1 MIAFL
6 DNFFIYNTSAK
17 LLTATYNPWLVV
29 LSVLMAIFASYIALQ
44 IVGQKV
50 PESAPPIT
58 KYLISSAASL
68 ALGCGVWSMHF
79 IGMLSFEL
87 CTTVQYDKSLT
98 ILSVAPSILASA
110 IALSFVNRPKISG
123 AELILGGLLVGSGIG
138 AMHYTGMA
146 AMQTSVFLRY
156 DPWFFALS
164 IVVAVVLAILSLWVR
179 FGLESLQLRTFWPSF
194 ISACTMGSAISGM
207 HYTGMAA
214 ARFIGE
220 ADTNLASQA
229 SDSTFL
235 ALAISLITIAF
246 TLFAFAVNWFLR
258 YRDLVNNLR
267 VSESRLRTIITT
279 AVDGVITMDSQ
290 GKIREFNR
298 SAELIFGY
306 KNKEV
311 IGKNIRELMPDP
323 YYNGRDK
330 NSQTMLSAGFAKII
344 GSSREVI
351 GIRKDGSD
359 FPVRLA
365 IGHGKFAG
373 EDLFVGFVTDISER
387 KMIENALKQSEQ
399 QVRSLIENIP
409 GITYRCLPNNDWKM
423 LFMSDASESITGYP
437 VQDFVSANSI
447 RSFKDIIHPDDLKR
461 VEFEVDAAVSGKR
474 AFTLEYRILHQ
485 SGEIRWLWENGCGA
499 YGGNG
504 EAIFIDGVI
513 LDITERRRIEEAL
526 RKEKEKA
533 ELAAITKTSFLANMS
548 HEIRTPMNAILGFTE
563 VLLSEELEKNHRS
576 HLETVKSSAKS
587 LLRLLND
594 ILNTAKLEKGAVE
607 LEEIDFSLLKLV
619 AELKSTLGIS
629 ARKKNLEFE
638 VIQDP
643 ELPEFYKGD
652 SLRIRQILTNLIG
665 NAVKFTDK
673 GKVSLKVTK
682 EAGKLH
688 FAVQDTGIGIQA
700 DRLDKIFEPFTQA
713 DISTTRR
720 FGGTG
725 LGTTI
730 CKQLTELMG
739 GKIWVESNLGKGS
752 TFHVLLP
759 LKEGKH
765 KQENKIQIGIRLPP
779 LKILVV
785 DDVEKNTELV
795 SLLLQN
801 LGHQVE
807 SSYNGEDAVK
817 KVTTG
822 SFDLVLMDVQMPGLD
837 GHQATRVIRMHEI
850 QGNVPRTPILALTA
864 SVFEEDKSAASSAG
878 MDGFVSKPVEMD
890 QMIAEIARVLGYSE
904 RIADPEIYL
913 NEKEVEWDPERAS
926 ILAKEL
932 SDSFQRGSIEEEYV
946 EEFSD
951 LIRTK
956 VENSDFKLF
965 SSKIEQFEFEEAY
978 TLLKKFSTQLGLD
991 TDLGK

>member
-1 MIAFL
+1 MIVFL
-6 DNFFIYNTSAK
+6 DNFFIYNSSVK

-50 PESAPPIT
+50 PESSPPIT
-58 KYLISSAASL
+58 KYLIPAAASL

-98 ILSVAPSILASA
+98 ILSIFPSLLAST
-110 IALSFVNRPKISG
+110 IALSFVSRPKISIT
-123 AELILGGLLVGSGIG
+123 ELVLGGVLVGSGIG
-138 AMHYTGMA
+138 AMHYTGMGA
-146 AMQTSVFLRY
+146 VETGPYLRY

-164 IVVAVVLAILSLWVR
+164 IIVAVVLAILSLWVR
-179 FGLESLQLRTFWPSF
+179 FGLENLKLGTLWPSL
-194 ISACTMGSAISGM
+194 ISAATMGSAISGM

-220 ADTNLASQA
+220 ETTPTPQTA
-229 SDSTFL
+229 DSTFL
-235 ALAISLITIAF
+235 ALAVSLITIAF

-258 YRDLVNNLR
+258 YRDLVNDLR
-267 VSESRLRTIITT
+267 ISESRLRTIITT

-290 GKIREFNR
+290 GRIREFNR

-306 KNKEV
+306 LNKEV

-323 YYNGRDK
+323 YYTVKDK
-330 NSQTMLSAGFAKII
+330 NSGTMLSAGFAKII

-365 IGHGKFAG
+365 IGHGKLAG
-373 EDLFVGFVTDISER
+373 EDLFVSFVTDISER

-409 GITYRCLPNNDWKM
+409 GITYRCLPNNEWKM
-423 LFMSDASESITGYP
+423 LFMSDASELITGYP

-447 RSFKDIIHPDDLKR
+447 RSFKDIIHPDDLER
-461 VEFEVDAAVSGKR
+461 VEFEVDAAVAGKR
-474 AFTLEYRILHQ
+474 AFTLEYRIIHQ
-485 SGEIRWLWENGCGA
+485 NGETKWLWENGRGA

-504 EAIFIDGVI
+504 EPIFIDGVI

-563 VLLSEELEKNHRS
+563 VLLSDELEKNHRT

-607 LEEIDFSLLKLV
+607 LEEMDFSLFKLI

-629 ARKKNLEFE
+629 TRKKNLEFE
-638 VIQDP
+638 VIQGPD
-643 ELPEFYKGD
+643 LPEFYKGD
-652 SLRIRQILTNLIG
+652 SLRIRQILMNLIG
-665 NAVKFTDK
+665 NAVKFTDN
-673 GKVSLKVTK
+673 GKVSLKVTR
-682 EAGKLH
+682 EEGKLH

-739 GKIWVESNLGKGS
+739 GKIWAESILGKGS

-759 LKEGKH
+759 LEEGKH
-765 KQENKIQIGIRLPP
+765 RQENKIQAGIKLPA

-801 LGHQVE
+801 LGHKVE

-837 GHQATRVIRMHEI
+837 GRQATRVIRMHEI
-850 QGNVPRTPILALTA
+850 QENVSRTPILALTA
-864 SVFEEDKSAASSAG
+864 SVFEEDKNAAAAAG

-904 RIADPEIYL
+904 TISDPEITL
-913 NEKEVEWDPERAS
+913 SGKEVEWDPEKAS

-932 SDSFQRGSIEEEYV
+932 SDSFQRGSIEEEYL

-956 VENSDFKLF
+956 VENSDFKSF
-965 SSKIEQFEFEEAY
+965 RSKIEQFEFEEAY
-978 TLLKKFSTQLGLD
+978 TLLKKFITQLELQ
-991 TDLGK
+991 TDFGK

>member
-6 DNFFIYNTSAK
+6 DNFFIYNSSAK
-17 LLTATYNPWLVV
+17 LLSATYNPWLVV

-50 PESAPPIT
+50 PESSPPIT
-58 KYLISSAASL
+58 KYLVSSAASL

-98 ILSVAPSILASA
+98 ILSIFPSLLASTV
-110 IALSFVNRPKISG
+110 ALSFVSRPKISG
-123 AELILGGLLVGSGIG
+123 TELVLGGLLVGSGIG
-138 AMHYTGMA
+138 AMHYTGMGA
-146 AMQTSVFLRY
+146 VETAPYLRY

-179 FGLESLQLRTFWPSF
+179 FGLENLKLGTLWPSL
-194 ISACTMGSAISGM
+194 ISAATMGSAISGM

-220 ADTNLASQA
+220 EDKNLISQTA
-229 SDSTFL
+229 DSTFL
-235 ALAISLITIAF
+235 ALAVSLITIAF

-258 YRDLVNNLR
+258 YRDLINNLR
-267 VSESRLRTIITT
+267 ISESRLRTIITT
-279 AVDGVITMDSQ
+279 AVDGVITMDVQ

-306 KNKEV
+306 ESKEV

-323 YYNGRDK
+323 YYTVKDK
-330 NSQTMLSAGFAKII
+330 NSEIMLSAGFAKII

-365 IGHGKFAG
+365 IGHGKLAG

-423 LFMSDASESITGYP
+423 LFMSDASELITGYP
-437 VQDFVSANSI
+437 IQDFVSANSI
-447 RSFKDIIHPDDLKR
+447 RSFKDIIHPEDLER
-461 VEFEVDAAVSGKR
+461 VEFEVDAAVAGKR
-474 AFTLEYRILHQ
+474 AFTLEYRIVHQ
-485 SGEIRWLWENGCGA
+485 NGEIKWLWENGRGA

-513 LDITERRRIEEAL
+513 LDITERRRMEEAL

-563 VLLSEELEKNHRS
+563 VLLSDELEKNHRT

-607 LEEIDFSLLKLV
+607 LEEIDFSLFKLI

-638 VIQDP
+638 VIQ
-643 ELPEFYKGD
+643 ESNLPEFYKGD
-652 SLRIRQILTNLIG
+652 SLRIRQILMNLIG

-673 GKVSLKVTK
+673 GKVSLKIIR
-682 EAGKLH
+682 EEGKLH

-739 GKIWVESNLGKGS
+739 GKIWAESVLGKGS

-759 LKEGKH
+759 LEEGKH
-765 KQENKIQIGIRLPP
+765 RQENKKQIAIKLPA

-795 SLLLQN
+795 GLLLQN
-801 LGHQVE
+801 LGHHVE

-837 GHQATRVIRMHEI
+837 GRQATRVIRMHEI
-850 QGNVPRTPILALTA
+850 QENVSRTPILALTA
-864 SVFEEDKSAASSAG
+864 SVFEEDKNAASAAG

-904 RIADPEIYL
+904 MIANPEIDPS
-913 NEKEVEWDPERAS
+913 EKEVEWDPKKAS

-932 SDSFQRGSIEEEYV
+932 SDSFQRGSIEEEYL

-956 VENSDFKLF
+956 VENSDFKSF
-965 SSKIEQFEFEEAY
+965 RSKVEQFEFEEAY
-978 TLLKKFSTQLGLD
+978 TLLKKFIIQLGLD
-991 TDLGK
+991 KDLGK

>member
-29 LSVLMAIFASYIALQ
+29 LSVLMAILASYIALQ

-607 LEEIDFSLLKLV
+607 LEEIDFSLVKLV

-652 SLRIRQILTNLIG
+652 SLRIRQILMNLIG

-913 NEKEVEWDPERAS
+913 NEREVEWDPERAS

>member
-6 DNFFIYNTSAK
+6 DNFFIYNSSAK

-50 PESAPPIT
+50 PESSPPIT

-98 ILSVAPSILASA
+98 ILSIFPSLLAST

-123 AELILGGLLVGSGIG
+123 TELALGGVLVGSGIG
-138 AMHYTGMA
+138 AMHYTGMGA
-146 AMQTSVFLRY
+146 VETAPYLRY

-164 IVVAVVLAILSLWVR
+164 IIVAVVLAILSLWVR
-179 FGLESLQLRTFWPSF
+179 FGLENLKLGTLWPSL
-194 ISACTMGSAISGM
+194 ISAVTMGSAISGM

-220 ADTNLASQA
+220 EDTIPQTA
-229 SDSTFL
+229 DSTFL
-235 ALAISLITIAF
+235 ALSVSLITIAF

-258 YRDLVNNLR
+258 YRDLVNNLK

-290 GKIREFNR
+290 GRIREFNH
-298 SAELIFGY
+298 SAEIIFGY
-306 KNKEV
+306 ENREV

-330 NSQTMLSAGFAKII
+330 NSETMLSAGFAKII

-351 GIRKDGSD
+351 GLRKDGSD

-365 IGHGKFAG
+365 IGHGKLAG
-373 EDLFVGFVTDISER
+373 EDLFVGFVTDISDR

-409 GITYRCLPNNDWKM
+409 GITYRCLPNNEWKM

-437 VQDFVSANSI
+437 VQDFVNANSI
-447 RSFKDIIHPDDLKR
+447 RSFKDIIHPDDLKS
-461 VEFEVDAAVSGKR
+461 VEYEVESAVAGKR
-474 AFTLEYRILHQ
+474 TFTLEYRIIHQ
-485 SGEIRWLWENGCGA
+485 NGEIRWLWENGCGA

-563 VLLSEELEKNHRS
+563 VLLSDELEKNHRT

-607 LEEIDFSLLKLV
+607 LEEMDFSLFKLV
-619 AELKSTLGIS
+619 AELKSTLGIG

-643 ELPEFYKGD
+643 DLVEFYKGD
-652 SLRIRQILTNLIG
+652 SLRIRQILMNLIG
-665 NAVKFTDK
+665 NAVKFTDR
-673 GKVSLKVTK
+673 GKVSLKVTREDK
-682 EAGKLH
+682 KLH

-720 FGGTG
+720 YGGTG

-739 GKIWVESNLGKGS
+739 GKIWAESTLGKGS
-752 TFHVLLP
+752 TFHILLP
-759 LKEGKH
+759 LEEGKPR
-765 KQENKIQIGIRLPP
+765 QENKIQTGIKLPP

-785 DDVEKNTELV
+785 DDVEKNTELI

-822 SFDLVLMDVQMPGLD
+822 SFDLVLMDVQMPVLD
-837 GHQATRVIRMHEI
+837 GRQATRVIRMHEI
-850 QGNVPRTPILALTA
+850 QENVRRTPILALTA
-864 SVFEEDKSAASSAG
+864 SVFEEDKNAASAAG

-890 QMIAEIARVLGYSE
+890 QMIAEIGRVLGYSE
-904 RIADPEIYL
+904 RNSDPEISSS
-913 NEKEVEWDPERAS
+913 EKEIEWDPERAS
-926 ILAKEL
+926 TLAKEL
-932 SDSFQRGSIEEEYV
+932 SESFQRGSIEEEYV
-946 EEFSD
+946 EEFSG

-978 TLLKKFSTQLGLD
+978 ALLKKFSTQLGLD

>member
-6 DNFFIYNTSAK
+6 DNFFIYDSSVK

-50 PESAPPIT
+50 PESSPPIT

-98 ILSVAPSILASA
+98 ILSIFPSLLASTV
-110 IALSFVNRPKISG
+110 ALSFVNRPKISST
-123 AELILGGLLVGSGIG
+123 ELILGGVLVGSGIG
-138 AMHYTGMA
+138 AMHYTGMGA
-146 AMQTSVFLRY
+146 VETAPYLRY

-164 IVVAVVLAILSLWVR
+164 IIVAVVLAILSLWVR
-179 FGLESLQLRTFWPSF
+179 FGLENLKLGTLWPSI
-194 ISACTMGSAISGM
+194 ISSVTMGSAISGM

-220 ADTNLASQA
+220 ETTPTPQTA
-229 SDSTFL
+229 DSTFL
-235 ALAISLITIAF
+235 ALSVSLITIAF

-258 YRDLVNNLR
+258 YRDLVNDLR
-267 VSESRLRTIITT
+267 ISESRLRTIITT

-290 GKIREFNR
+290 GRIREFNR

-306 KNKEV
+306 TNKEV

-323 YYNGRDK
+323 YYTVRDK
-330 NSQTMLSAGFAKII
+330 NSETMLSAGFAKII

-359 FPVRLA
+359 FPIRLA
-365 IGHGKFAG
+365 IGHGKLAG
-373 EDLFVGFVTDISER
+373 EDLFVGFVTDISDR

-409 GITYRCLPNNDWKM
+409 GITYRCLPNNDWNM

-437 VQDFVSANSI
+437 VQDFISAESV
-447 RSFKDIIHPDDLKR
+447 RSFKDIVHPEDIKM
-461 VEFEVDAAVSGKR
+461 VESIVDSAVAGKR
-474 AFTLEYRILHQ
+474 AFTLEYRIIHQ
-485 SGEIRWLWENGCGA
+485 NGETRWLWDNGCGV

-513 LDITERRRIEEAL
+513 LDITERRMIEEAL

-563 VLLSEELEKNHRS
+563 VLLSDELEKNHRT

-607 LEEIDFSLLKLV
+607 LEEMDFSLFKLI

-629 ARKKNLEFE
+629 TRKKNLEFE
-638 VIQDP
+638 VIQGPD
-643 ELPEFYKGD
+643 LPEFYKGD
-652 SLRIRQILTNLIG
+652 SLRIRQILMNLIG
-665 NAVKFTDK
+665 NAVKFTDN
-673 GKVSLKVTK
+673 GKVSLKVTR
-682 EAGKLH
+682 EDGKLH

-700 DRLDKIFEPFTQA
+700 DRLEKIFEPFTQA

-739 GKIWVESNLGKGS
+739 GKIWAESTLRKGS

-759 LKEGKH
+759 LELGKPR
-765 KQENKIQIGIRLPP
+765 QENQIKTGIKLPA

-822 SFDLVLMDVQMPGLD
+822 SFDLVLMDIQMPGLD
-837 GHQATRVIRMHEI
+837 GRQATRVIRMHEM
-850 QGNVPRTPILALTA
+850 QENVSRTPILALTA
-864 SVFEEDKSAASSAG
+864 SVFEEDKNAATAAG

-890 QMIAEIARVLGYSE
+890 QMIAEIARVIGHFE
-904 RIADPEIYL
+904 MIENPEIDPSGQ
-913 NEKEVEWDPERAS
+913 EEVEWDPKKAS
-926 ILAKEL
+926 LLAKEL
-932 SDSFQRGSIEEEYV
+932 SDSFQRGSIEEDYL

-956 VENSDFKLF
+956 VENSDFKSF
-965 SSKIEQFEFEEAY
+965 RSKIEQFEFEEAY
-978 TLLKKFSTQLGLD
+978 TLLKKFITQLEL
-991 TDLGK
+991 

>member
-1 MIAFL
+1 
-6 DNFFIYNTSAK
+6 
-17 LLTATYNPWLVV
+17 
-29 LSVLMAIFASYIALQ
+29 MAIFASYIALQ

-50 PESAPPIT
+50 PESSPPIT
-58 KYLISSAASL
+58 KYLIPAAASL

-98 ILSVAPSILASA
+98 ILSIFPSLLAST
-110 IALSFVNRPKISG
+110 IALSFVSRPKIS
-123 AELILGGLLVGSGIG
+123 ATELALGGVLVGSGIG
-138 AMHYTGMA
+138 AMHYTGMGA
-146 AMQTSVFLRY
+146 VETGPYLRY

-164 IVVAVVLAILSLWVR
+164 IIVAVVLAILSLWVR
-179 FGLESLQLRTFWPSF
+179 FGLENLKLGTLWPSL
-194 ISACTMGSAISGM
+194 ISAATMGSAISGM

-220 ADTNLASQA
+220 ETTPTPQTA
-229 SDSTFL
+229 DSTFL
-235 ALAISLITIAF
+235 ALAVSLITIAF

-258 YRDLVNNLR
+258 YRDLVNDLR
-267 VSESRLRTIITT
+267 ISESRLRTIITT

-290 GKIREFNR
+290 GRIREFNR

-306 KNKEV
+306 LNKEV

-323 YYNGRDK
+323 YYTVKDK
-330 NSQTMLSAGFAKII
+330 NSGTMLSAGFAKII

-365 IGHGKFAG
+365 IGHGKLAG
-373 EDLFVGFVTDISER
+373 EDLFVSFVTDISER

-409 GITYRCLPNNDWKM
+409 GITYRCLPNNEWKM
-423 LFMSDASESITGYP
+423 LFMSDASELITGYP
-437 VQDFVSANSI
+437 IQDFVSANSM
-447 RSFKDIIHPDDLKR
+447 RSFKDIIHPDDLER
-461 VEFEVDAAVSGKR
+461 VEFEVDAAVAGKR
-474 AFTLEYRILHQ
+474 AFTLEYRIIHQ
-485 SGEIRWLWENGCGA
+485 NGETKWLWENGRGA

-504 EAIFIDGVI
+504 EPIFIDGVI

-563 VLLSEELEKNHRS
+563 VLLSDELEKNHRT

-607 LEEIDFSLLKLV
+607 LEEMDFSLFKLI

-629 ARKKNLEFE
+629 TRKKNLEFE
-638 VIQDP
+638 VIQGPD
-643 ELPEFYKGD
+643 LPEFYKGD
-652 SLRIRQILTNLIG
+652 SLRIRQILMNLIG
-665 NAVKFTDK
+665 NAVKFTDN
-673 GKVSLKVTK
+673 GKVSLKITREDK
-682 EAGKLH
+682 KLH
-688 FAVQDTGIGIQA
+688 FAVQDTGIGIQP

-739 GKIWVESNLGKGS
+739 GKIWAESILGKGS

-759 LKEGKH
+759 LEEGKH
-765 KQENKIQIGIRLPP
+765 RQENKIQAGIKLPA

-801 LGHQVE
+801 LGHKVE

-817 KVTTG
+817 KVTTE

-837 GHQATRVIRMHEI
+837 GRQATRVIRMHEI
-850 QGNVPRTPILALTA
+850 QENVSRTPILALTA
-864 SVFEEDKSAASSAG
+864 SVFEEDKNAAAAAG

-904 RIADPEIYL
+904 TISDPEITL
-913 NEKEVEWDPERAS
+913 SGKEVEWDPEKAS

-932 SDSFQRGSIEEEYV
+932 SDSFQRGAIEEEYL

-956 VENSDFKLF
+956 VENSDFKSF
-965 SSKIEQFEFEEAY
+965 RSKIEQFEFEEAY
-978 TLLKKFSTQLGLD
+978 TLLKKFITQLELL
-991 TDLGK
+991 TDFGN

>member
-652 SLRIRQILTNLIG
+652 SLRIRQILMNLIG

>member
-6 DNFFIYNTSAK
+6 DNFFIYNSSTK

-50 PESAPPIT
+50 PESSPPVT
-58 KYLISSAASL
+58 KYLISSAASI

-98 ILSVAPSILASA
+98 ILSIFPSLLAST

-123 AELILGGLLVGSGIG
+123 TELVLGGVLVGSGIG

-146 AMQTSVFLRY
+146 AVETGPYLRY

-179 FGLESLQLRTFWPSF
+179 FGLENMKLGTLWPSI
-194 ISACTMGSAISGM
+194 ISAITMGSAISGM
-207 HYTGMAA
+207 HYTGMEA

-220 ADTNLASQA
+220 NTTLTPQTT
-229 SDSTFL
+229 DSTFL
-235 ALAISLITIAF
+235 ALSVSLITIAF

-279 AVDGVITMDSQ
+279 AVDGVITMDAE

-306 KNKEV
+306 ENGEV

-323 YYNGRDK
+323 YYSIKDK
-330 NSQTMLSAGFAKII
+330 NSKTMLSAGFAKII

-351 GIRKDGSD
+351 GVRKDGSD
-359 FPVRLA
+359 FPIRLA
-365 IGHGKFAG
+365 IGHGKLSG

-399 QVRSLIENIP
+399 QVRSMIENIP
-409 GITYRCLPNNDWKM
+409 GITYRCLPNNEWNM
-423 LFMSDASESITGYP
+423 LFMSDSTESILGYP
-437 VQDFVSANSI
+437 IQDFVSSNSI
-447 RSFKDIIHPDDLKR
+447 RSFKDVVHPEDIKM
-461 VEFEVDAAVSGKR
+461 VESIVDAAVAGKR
-474 AFTLEYRILHQ
+474 AFTLEYRVIHQ
-485 SGEIRWLWENGCGA
+485 NGEIRWLWDNGCGV

-563 VLLSEELEKNHRS
+563 VLLSDQLEKNHRT

-607 LEEIDFSLLKLV
+607 LEEMDFSLFKLI
-619 AELKSTLGIS
+619 AELKSTLGIG

-638 VIQDP
+638 VVQESD
-643 ELPEFYKGD
+643 LPEFYKGD
-652 SLRIRQILTNLIG
+652 SLRIRQILMNLIG

-673 GKVSLKVTK
+673 GKVSLKVK
-682 EAGKLH
+682 REEGKLH

-739 GKIWVESNLGKGS
+739 GKIWAESSLGKGS

-759 LKEGKH
+759 LEEGKPR
-765 KQENKIQIGIRLPP
+765 QENKIQTGIKLPP

-837 GHQATRVIRMHEI
+837 GRQATKVIRMHEI
-850 QGNVPRTPILALTA
+850 QEKVSRTPILALTA
-864 SVFEEDKSAASSAG
+864 SVFEEDKNAASAAG

-904 RIADPEIYL
+904 MIADQEIDPFW
-913 NEKEVEWDPERAS
+913 KEVEWDPKKAS

-932 SDSFQRGSIEEEYV
+932 SESFQRGSIEEKSL

-991 TDLGK
+991 IGK

>member
-6 DNFFIYNTSAK
+6 DNFFIYNSSAK

-50 PESAPPIT
+50 PESSPPIT

-98 ILSVAPSILASA
+98 IISIFPSLLAST
-110 IALSFVNRPKISG
+110 IALFFVNRPKISP
-123 AELILGGLLVGSGIG
+123 AELVLGGVLVGSGIG

-146 AMQTSVFLRY
+146 AMQTGPYLRY
-156 DPWFFALS
+156 DPWYFALS

-179 FGLESLQLRTFWPSF
+179 FGLENLKLGNLWPSL
-194 ISACTMGSAISGM
+194 ISSVTMGSAISGM

-220 ADTNLASQA
+220 EDKIPQTADT
-229 SDSTFL
+229 TFL
-235 ALAISLITIAF
+235 ALAVSLITIAF

-258 YRDLVNNLR
+258 YRDLINDLR
-267 VSESRLRTIITT
+267 ISESRLRTIITT

-290 GKIREFNR
+290 GRIREFNR
-298 SAELIFGY
+298 SAEVIFGY
-306 KNKEV
+306 INKEV

-323 YYNGRDK
+323 YYTVKDK
-330 NSQTMLSAGFAKII
+330 NSEIMLSAGFAKII

-365 IGHGKFAG
+365 IGHGKLAG
-373 EDLFVGFVTDISER
+373 EDLFVSFVTDISER

-409 GITYRCLPNNDWKM
+409 GITYRCLPNNEWKM
-423 LFMSDASESITGYP
+423 LFMSDASELITGYP
-437 VQDFVSANSI
+437 VQDFVGANSI
-447 RSFKDIIHPDDLKR
+447 RSFKDIVHPEDLER
-461 VEFEVDAAVSGKR
+461 VEFEVDAAVAGKR
-474 AFTLEYRILHQ
+474 AFTLEYRIIHQ
-485 SGEIRWLWENGCGA
+485 KGEIKWIWENGRGV

-504 EAIFIDGVI
+504 EPIFIDGVI
-513 LDITERRRIEEAL
+513 LDISERRKIEEAL

-533 ELAAITKTSFLANMS
+533 ELAAISKTSFLANMS

-563 VLLSEELEKNHRS
+563 VLLSDELERNHRT

-607 LEEIDFSLLKLV
+607 LEEMDFSLFKLI
-619 AELKSTLGIS
+619 AELKSTLGMS
-629 ARKKNLEFE
+629 TRKKNLEFE
-638 VIQDP
+638 VVQDTS
-643 ELPEFYKGD
+643 LSEFYKGD
-652 SLRIRQILTNLIG
+652 SLRIRQILMNLIG
-665 NAVKFTDK
+665 NAVKFTDN
-673 GKVSLKVTK
+673 GKVSLQVSR
-682 EAGKLH
+682 EDGKLH

-700 DRLDKIFEPFTQA
+700 DRLEKIFEPFTQA

-739 GKIWVESNLGKGS
+739 GKIWAESVLGRGS

-759 LKEGKH
+759 LEEGKPR
-765 KQENKIQIGIRLPP
+765 QENKIQRGIKLPE

-817 KVTTG
+817 KATTG

-837 GHQATRVIRMHEI
+837 GHQATKVIRMHEV
-850 QGNVPRTPILALTA
+850 QENVSRTPILALTA
-864 SVFEEDKSAASSAG
+864 SVFEEDKNAASAAG
-878 MDGFVSKPVEMD
+878 MDGFISKPVEMD
-890 QMIAEIARVLGYSE
+890 QMITEIARVLGYSE
-904 RIADPEIYL
+904 LITDQGIDPSW
-913 NEKEVEWDPERAS
+913 KEVEWDPKKAS

-932 SDSFQRGSIEEEYV
+932 SDSFQRGSIEEESL

-951 LIRTK
+951 LIRAK
-956 VENSDFKLF
+956 VENSDFKSF
-965 SSKIEQFEFEEAY
+965 RSKIEQFEFEEAY
-978 TLLKKFSTQLGLD
+978 TLLKKFSDQLELE
-991 TDLGK
+991 TELGK

>member
-1 MIAFL
+1 
-6 DNFFIYNTSAK
+6 
-17 LLTATYNPWLVV
+17 
-29 LSVLMAIFASYIALQ
+29 MAIFASYIALQ

-50 PESAPPIT
+50 PESSPPIT

-98 ILSVAPSILASA
+98 IISIFPSLLAST
-110 IALSFVNRPKISG
+110 IALFFVNRPKISP
-123 AELILGGLLVGSGIG
+123 AELVLGGVLVGSGIG

-146 AMQTSVFLRY
+146 AMQTGPYLRY
-156 DPWFFALS
+156 DPWYFALS

-179 FGLESLQLRTFWPSF
+179 FGLENLKLGNLWPSL
-194 ISACTMGSAISGM
+194 ISSVTMGSAISGM

-220 ADTNLASQA
+220 EDKIPQTADT
-229 SDSTFL
+229 TFL
-235 ALAISLITIAF
+235 ALAVSLITIAF

-258 YRDLVNNLR
+258 YRDLINDLR
-267 VSESRLRTIITT
+267 ISESRLRTIITT

-290 GKIREFNR
+290 GRIREFNR
-298 SAELIFGY
+298 SAEVIFGY
-306 KNKEV
+306 INKEV

-323 YYNGRDK
+323 YYTVKDK
-330 NSQTMLSAGFAKII
+330 NSEIMLSAGFAKII

-365 IGHGKFAG
+365 IGHGKLAG
-373 EDLFVGFVTDISER
+373 EDLFVSFVTDISER

-409 GITYRCLPNNDWKM
+409 GITYRCLPNNEWKM
-423 LFMSDASESITGYP
+423 LFMSDASELITGYP
-437 VQDFVSANSI
+437 VQDFVGANSI
-447 RSFKDIIHPDDLKR
+447 RSFKDIVHPEDLER
-461 VEFEVDAAVSGKR
+461 VEFEVDAAVAGKR
-474 AFTLEYRILHQ
+474 AFTLEYRIIHQ
-485 SGEIRWLWENGCGA
+485 KGEIKWIWENGRGV

-504 EAIFIDGVI
+504 EPIFIDGVI
-513 LDITERRRIEEAL
+513 LDISERRKIEEAL

-533 ELAAITKTSFLANMS
+533 ELAAISKTSFLANMS

-563 VLLSEELEKNHRS
+563 VLLSDELERNHRT

-607 LEEIDFSLLKLV
+607 LEEMDFSLFKLI
-619 AELKSTLGIS
+619 AELKSTLGMS
-629 ARKKNLEFE
+629 TRKKNLEFE
-638 VIQDP
+638 VVQDTS
-643 ELPEFYKGD
+643 LSEFYKGD
-652 SLRIRQILTNLIG
+652 SLRIRQILMNLIG
-665 NAVKFTDK
+665 NAVKFTDN
-673 GKVSLKVTK
+673 GKVSLQVSR
-682 EAGKLH
+682 EDGKLH

-700 DRLDKIFEPFTQA
+700 DRLEKIFEPFTQA

-739 GKIWVESNLGKGS
+739 GKIWAESVLGRGS

-759 LKEGKH
+759 LEEGKPR
-765 KQENKIQIGIRLPP
+765 QENKIQRGIKLPE

-817 KVTTG
+817 KATTG

-837 GHQATRVIRMHEI
+837 GHQATKVIRMHEV
-850 QGNVPRTPILALTA
+850 QENVSRTPILALTA
-864 SVFEEDKSAASSAG
+864 SVFEEDKNAASAAG
-878 MDGFVSKPVEMD
+878 MDGFISKPVEMD
-890 QMIAEIARVLGYSE
+890 QMITEIARVLGYSE
-904 RIADPEIYL
+904 LITDQGIDPSW
-913 NEKEVEWDPERAS
+913 KEVEWDPKKAS

-932 SDSFQRGSIEEEYV
+932 SDSFQRGSIEEESL

-951 LIRTK
+951 LIRAK
-956 VENSDFKLF
+956 VENSDFKSF
-965 SSKIEQFEFEEAY
+965 RSKIEQFEFEEAY
-978 TLLKKFSTQLGLD
+978 TLLKKFSDQLELE
-991 TDLGK
+991 TELGK